1 MRWQWCEPGEP
12 VLPFIRETDMMIGKK
27 RTGLFV
33 LTVLTCGALLAGCG
47 SGGFHVSELPD
58 MFRNFFNVNKD
69 LEDPSSS
76 AADSVSG
83 GSGETGDRAGSG
95 SDAGSGSG
103 KQSASGSGQSIIS
116 DISSFLDGVT
126 GDYKDKLPEG
136 DSLFVNNAPV
146 FYYYTQLSAEEQGI
160 YNALLAVTRDP
171 TSTDY
176 HKKVTVSEDPSS
188 DAFGRELTIAY
199 EALIYDH
206 PELFWFRQS
215 SGNFQYY
222 YNSLST
228 GGTYD
233 VMIRLS
239 RTYDDYQNQMTAF
252 NQAVSNF
259 MADIDL
265 TRSQPEIALQIHD
278 KLIDIVTYDK
288 DLAASYSPDGA
299 FDYGYTAYGALVANS
314 RNQANTCVCD
324 GYSYAYE
331 YLLQQAGITCTRVG
345 GYAGADQD
353 SMEAH
358 SWNLV
363 QLDGEWYEV
372 DPTWDDQDS
381 DPQQYASGGPIIDA
395 ALNDAAYWNRIR
407 HFMFNLTTE
416 QISNYTPGSE
426 YTYYTPDG
434 YATFLSSSVH
444 VRDDGTGHASGTAD
458 YISKLAPTAN
468 GTAYTYDALS
478 GYAVGYRGQT
488 DYDGDGIPG

>member
-33 LTVLTCGALLAGCG
+33 LTVLTCGALLVGCG
-47 SGGFHVSELPD
+47 SGDFHVSELPD

-69 LEDPSSS
+69 LEDTSSS

-83 GSGETGDRAGSG
+83 GSGETGDPSGSG

-103 KQSASGSGQSIIS
+103 KQSTSGSGQSIIS

-146 FYYYTQLSAEEQGI
+146 YYYYTQLSAEEQGI
-160 YNALLAVTRDP
+160 YDALLAVTRDP

-265 TRSQPEIALQIHD
+265 TRSQP
-278 KLIDIVTYDK
+278 
-288 DLAASYSPDGA
+288 
-299 FDYGYTAYGALVANS
+299 
-314 RNQANTCVCD
+314 
-324 GYSYAYE
+324 
-331 YLLQQAGITCTRVG
+331 
-345 GYAGADQD
+345 
-353 SMEAH
+353 
-358 SWNLV
+358 
-363 QLDGEWYEV
+363 
-372 DPTWDDQDS
+372 
-381 DPQQYASGGPIIDA
+381 
-395 ALNDAAYWNRIR
+395 
-407 HFMFNLTTE
+407 
-416 QISNYTPGSE
+416 
-426 YTYYTPDG
+426 
-434 YATFLSSSVH
+434 
-444 VRDDGTGHASGTAD
+444 
-458 YISKLAPTAN
+458 
-468 GTAYTYDALS
+468 
-478 GYAVGYRGQT
+478 
-488 DYDGDGIPG
+488 

>member
-1 MRWQWCEPGEP
+1 M
-12 VLPFIRETDMMIGKK
+12 
-27 RTGLFV
+27 
-33 LTVLTCGALLAGCG
+33 TVLLCGTLLTGCG
-47 SGGFHVSELPD
+47 EGGFQISKLPD
-58 MFRNFFNVNKD
+58 MFRNFFDIRRN
-69 LEDPSSS
+69 LEDTSSS
-76 AADSVSG
+76 EASSGADGSG
-83 GSGETGDRAGSG
+83 GSGGNAGTS
-95 SDAGSGSG
+95 SDTAEDDG
-103 KQSASGSGQSIIS
+103 KQSSSDSGGSIIS
-116 DISSFLDGVT
+116 DISSFLDGVG
-126 GDYKDKLPEG
+126 GDYRDKLPEG

-146 FYYYTQLSAEEQGI
+146 FYYYTQLSDEEKGI
-160 YNALLAVTRDP
+160 YDALLAVTRDP

-188 DAFGRELTIAY
+188 DAFSRELTIAY

-222 YNSLST
+222 YNSLRT
-228 GGTYD
+228 GGKYD

-278 KLIDIVTYDK
+278 KLIDTVTYDT
-288 DLAASYSPDGA
+288 DLAAAYSEDGA

-345 GYAGADQD
+345 GYASSDPD

-372 DPTWDDQDS
+372 DATWDDQDS
-381 DPQQYASGGPIIDA
+381 DPQQYASGGSIISA

-416 QISNYTPGSE
+416 QISNYTPGDE
-426 YTYYTPDG
+426 YTYYTAEG
-434 YATFLSSSVH
+434 YATFLTSSVH
-444 VRDDGTGHASGTAD
+444 VRDDGSEHSGGTAD
-458 YISKLAPTAN
+458 YISRLAPTAN
-468 GTAYTYDALS
+468 GTAYSYDALS
-478 GYAVGYRGQT
+478 AYAVGYRGQT